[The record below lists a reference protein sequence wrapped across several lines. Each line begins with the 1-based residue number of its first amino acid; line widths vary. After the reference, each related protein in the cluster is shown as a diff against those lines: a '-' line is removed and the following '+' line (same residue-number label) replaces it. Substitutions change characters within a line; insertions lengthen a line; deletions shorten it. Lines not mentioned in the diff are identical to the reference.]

1 MAKTRILF
9 VAVALSLAAT
19 VDASQPVPSASCV
32 ILKRASTGEHVWSGT
47 EFHYVSGSYP
57 KGMSFRTTLSA
68 KHVREVLDK
77 GGKFVTLEAEYTIA
91 DLEHA
96 ERACQPQA
104 EAVNGAASGQSQVAA
119 MQPMT
124 NDVVI
129 ALLKAGLS
137 DDSLLQTIRAAK
149 FKRFDVDRVALAKL
163 AQAGASNRIIQEMQ
177 ETSSDATLDVV
188 AKPAADS
195 R

>member
-1 MAKTRILF
+1 
-9 VAVALSLAAT
+9 V
-19 VDASQPVPSASCV
+19 
-32 ILKRASTGEHVWSGT
+32 G
-47 EFHYVSGSYP
+47 GSYP
-57 KGMSFRTTLSA
+57 KGMSFRTTLKA
-68 KHVREVLDK
+68 KHLRDILDK
-77 GGKFVTLEAEYTIA
+77 GGKFVTLESEYTIA

-104 EAVNGAASGQSQVAA
+104 EAVDGAVSGRSRVAA

-137 DDSLLQTIRAAK
+137 DDALLQTIRAAK
-149 FKRFDVDRVALAKL
+149 FRRFDVDRVALAKL
-163 AQAGASNRIIQEMQ
+163 AQAGASKMIIEEMQ
-177 ETSSDATLDVV
+177 NTASDATLEVV
-188 AKPAADS
+188 PKPASDP